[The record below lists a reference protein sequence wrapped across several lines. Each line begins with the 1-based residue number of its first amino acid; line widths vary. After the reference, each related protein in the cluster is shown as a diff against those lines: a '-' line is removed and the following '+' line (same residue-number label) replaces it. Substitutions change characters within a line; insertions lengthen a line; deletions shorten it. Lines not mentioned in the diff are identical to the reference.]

1 MKKTYITH
9 MPNHIGA
16 FLKASECFAK
26 LGINITRVSYNKA
39 IDSHT
44 LFIDADGDEDK
55 LKKADEMLTQIGY
68 LQLPDNDKSIVLLE
82 FMLKDKPGSVTEILR
97 LIDQYRLNI
106 SYISSQENGT
116 DYQAFKMGLFV
127 DDETHFKKFLSE
139 AGKLCVIRFIDY
151 NHSENI
157 YDNSIFYQS
166 FVSELMKCLDLPA
179 SYQDELLV
187 NSNLVM
193 QTLDEQGLS
202 PYKVFESISRF
213 AHLLADC
220 RGSKFNPRITHHEIT
235 DNTEIILIEPA
246 CGSNTAILKSC
257 SEILF
262 IDSGYALYREE
273 MEKIFRELLPDYDNM
288 RKRIYVTHAD
298 VDHCGLLPMF
308 DEIIASNNTKKC
320 FELEYLKEDGYR
332 EQNPLHKPYVNICKL
347 LTGYCPPSP
356 DKVSALWGSSDNP
369 AEPLTNIGTFD
380 LGEMHFDVYEGM
392 GGHLKGETVWI
403 DYDHRIVFSGD
414 IYINVHDLTK
424 EQADYNQFA
433 PVLMTSVDT
442 DHDLCALERQMI
454 MKMLGKGEW
463 RIFGA
468 HGMKKD
474 IIV

>member
-44 LFIDADGDEDK
+44 LFIDADGDEEQ
-55 LKKADEMLTQIGY
+55 LKKADEMLTRIGY

-246 CGSNTAILKSC
+246 CGSNTVILKSNG
-257 SEILF
+257 EILF

-298 VDHCGLLPMF
+298 VDHCGLLPLF
-308 DEIIASNNTKKC
+308 DEVIASNNTKKC

-347 LTGYCPPSP
+347 LTGYCPPAP
-356 DKVSALWGSSDNP
+356 DKISALWGCTDNP
-369 AEPLTNIGTFD
+369 SEPLTHIGIFN

-403 DYDHRIVFSGD
+403 DYAHKIVFSGD

-424 EQADYNQFA
+424 EQANYNQFA

-442 DHDLCALERQMI
+442 DHDLCALERQTI
-454 MKMLGKGEW
+454 VKMLDKGEW
-463 RIFGA
+463 SIFGA